1 MLGLMKNCL
10 FKSALSGLI
19 LWAMPFLFGLQVVGA
34 GKKAKPEAQMIFDF
48 TGDKLQERWV
58 TVNDNV
64 MGGCSKGDF
73 SLKKGKLI
81 FSGATNT
88 NGGGFS
94 YIRTKQADLDLDDKE
109 GVIIGY
115 KRGMVVLT
123 SLTGVWGEAPLPT
136 GQNSKPIRIQR
147 AGRL

>member
-1 MLGLMKNCL
+1 
-10 FKSALSGLI
+10 
-19 LWAMPFLFGLQVVGA
+19 
-34 GKKAKPEAQMIFDF
+34 MIFDF

-64 MGGCSKGDF
+64 MGGCSKGGF

-94 YIRTKQADLDLDDKE
+94 SIRTKQADLDLDDKE
-109 GVIIGY
+109 GVIIRY

-123 SLTGVWGEAPLPT
+123 SLTCVWGEAPLPT

-147 AGRL
+147 AGRS

>member
-1 MLGLMKNCL
+1 MLGLVKNDF

-19 LWAMPFLFGLQVVGA
+19 LWAMPFLFGLQAVGA

-48 TGDKLQERWV
+48 TGDKLQEQWV

-64 MGGCSKGDF
+64 MGGRSKGGF

-94 YIRTKQADLDLDDKE
+94 SIRTKQADLDLDD
-109 GVIIGY
+109 
-115 KRGMVVLT
+115 
-123 SLTGVWGEAPLPT
+123 
-136 GQNSKPIRIQR
+136 
-147 AGRL
+147 